1 MGTPFQRH
9 ESISNRNAAK
19 VSTCESAALA
29 IAAEL
34 PADQVPRFEWRDCL
48 EHLYLFIADRLA
60 VGSDRRLH
68 GQIGQHLKQ
77 VILDHIANGA
87 GLIVE
92 GSAALDPERLRHRDL
107 HALDVAAVTQRLEER
122 INKAEKDHIVD
133 RPLPQIV
140 VDPKN
145 RFLVEGPEQDP
156 VELLRRGDIMTKGF
170 FDDDAGALGAAG
182 LGQLLDHKLEQR
194 RRTITSVQVT
204 GRHFPARM

>member
-1 MGTPFQRH
+1 
-9 ESISNRNAAK
+9 
-19 VSTCESAALA
+19 LA
-29 IAAEL
+29 VAAEL

-68 GQIGQHLKQ
+68 GQIGQHLEQ
-77 VILDHIANGA
+77 VILDHIANGS

-107 HALDVAAVTQRLEER
+107 HALDVAAVPQRLKER
-122 INKAEKDHIVD
+122 INKAEKNHVVD
-133 RPLPQIV
+133 RPLPEIV

-156 VELLRRGDIMTKGF
+156 VELLCRGEVMTKRF
-170 FDDDAGALGAAG
+170 FVVVQALLGAAC
-182 LGQLLDHKLEQR
+182 
-194 RRTITSVQVT
+194 V
-204 GRHFPARM
+204 GRWRPGFF